1 MFDTTNRCPYQG
13 SLIRLLT
20 RRALTLSA
28 FTSFGQVSTHVDAL
42 DIVCVINRSF
52 SDRDK
57 IMLLN
62 RVEIVLLLAILT
74 FVVGFEVQENIISAR
89 SSFQME
95 QQETTDGLIRARRAT
110 STGN

>member
-1 MFDTTNRCPYQG
+1 
-13 SLIRLLT
+13 
-20 RRALTLSA
+20 
-28 FTSFGQVSTHVDAL
+28 
-42 DIVCVINRSF
+42 
-52 SDRDK
+52 
-57 IMLLN
+57 MLLN
-62 RVEIVLLLAILT
+62 RIEIVLFLAILT